1 MITINGLNKW
11 TPAIY
16 KSESPVDWAAERNR
30 SINFGKKRKAQPVK
44 KASNI
49 ACLLAAK

>member
-16 KSESPVDWAAERNR
+16 KSECPVDWTAERNKAYAKG
-30 SINFGKKRKAQPVK
+30 SGCKQSYGNDTNVKNAKR
-44 KASNI
+44 
-49 ACLLAAK
+49 